1 MIKQLLCIVERE
13 GEGGGIDNDS
23 RKWIGKMEL
32 GMESESEHRK
42 YYCVFYTWHFVFVE
56 NQLRCK
62 INIGEQ
68 QRWMGG
74 CSKSWHGRVG
84 GKDHYWLS
92 QGASFRLMEESHQ
105 NTPENEIQMQKQK
118 HSINFSWL
126 LKVSVSGMEECH

>member
-1 MIKQLLCIVERE
+1 MTP
-13 GEGGGIDNDS
+13 
-23 RKWIGKMEL
+23 
-32 GMESESEHRK
+32 ESESEK
-42 YYCVFYTWHFVFVE
+42 WNLAWKVKVNIESKMCVFYSWYFVFVE

-126 LKVSVSGMEECH
+126 LKVSVSGMEEYHSNIRSNSIRLIQC